1 LKVRKALR
9 PRSSLHIIGMHILT
23 TMLIGRTLIGGLH
36 LRIFEDIELGS
47 FSEYLSWYKKMK
59 NSMDRY
65 EREWHIDTL
74 NMLRSIAAERARKC
88 YAIARALAQEDGL
101 LSVET
106 PNPSEQDSTNVA
118 ENLQNET

>member
-1 LKVRKALR
+1 
-9 PRSSLHIIGMHILT
+9 
-23 TMLIGRTLIGGLH
+23 
-36 LRIFEDIELGS
+36 
-47 FSEYLSWYKKMK
+47 MK

-101 LSVET
+101 LSVE
-106 PNPSEQDSTNVA
+106 NPQPFRA
-118 ENLQNET
+118 R

>member
-1 LKVRKALR
+1 
-9 PRSSLHIIGMHILT
+9 
-23 TMLIGRTLIGGLH
+23 
-36 LRIFEDIELGS
+36 
-47 FSEYLSWYKKMK
+47 MK

-101 LSVET
+101 LSVEN